1 MSERARILVV
11 DDNAANRRLLK
22 LTLGGGGYDL
32 DVADS
37 AAAALAA
44 IAARR
49 PALILLD
56 LQLPDRDGLE
66 LARQLRRD
74 PAGDDLIIVAV
85 TSHSSAGHRELAL
98 AAGCDDYLTK
108 PIDTRALPTLVAAI
122 LAARRHP
129 DRPGKREGKGE
140 DKDPHH
146 G

>member
-11 DDNAANRRLLK
+11 DDNATNRRLLK
-22 LTLGGGGYDL
+22 LTLGGGSYDL

-74 PAGDDLIIVAV
+74 PANADLIIVAV
-85 TSHSSAGHRELAL
+85 TSHSAAGHLELAL

-108 PIDTRALPTLVAAI
+108 PIDTRALPTLVATT
-122 LAARRHP
+122 LAERRHP
-129 DRPGKREGKGE
+129 DRAGQGKDE
-140 DKDPHH
+140 DPHH

>member
-1 MSERARILVV
+1 MSERARVLVV
-11 DDNAANRRLLK
+11 DDNATNRRLLK
-22 LTLGGGGYDL
+22 LTLSGGSYEL

-37 AAAALAA
+37 ASAALTA
-44 IAARR
+44 IATRR

-56 LQLPDRDGLE
+56 LQLPDRDGLD

-74 PAGDDLIIVAV
+74 PRNGDLAIVAV
-85 TSHSSAGHRELAL
+85 TSHSSASHREQSL

-108 PIDTRALPTLVAAI
+108 PIDTRTLPTLVATI

-129 DRPGKREGKGE
+129 E
-140 DKDPHH
+140 DPHH

>member
-11 DDNAANRRLLK
+11 DDNATNRRLLK
-22 LTLGGGGYDL
+22 LTLSGGSHDL

-37 AAAALAA
+37 ASAALIA

-56 LQLPDRDGLE
+56 LQLPDCDGLE
-66 LARQLRRD
+66 LTRQLRRD
-74 PAGDDLIIVAV
+74 PANQDLIIVAV
-85 TSHSSAGHRELAL
+85 TSHSAAGHRELAL

-122 LAARRHP
+122 LAARRPP
-129 DRPGKREGKGE
+129 DRDGKGNGNGNG
-140 DKDPHH
+140 KDPHH